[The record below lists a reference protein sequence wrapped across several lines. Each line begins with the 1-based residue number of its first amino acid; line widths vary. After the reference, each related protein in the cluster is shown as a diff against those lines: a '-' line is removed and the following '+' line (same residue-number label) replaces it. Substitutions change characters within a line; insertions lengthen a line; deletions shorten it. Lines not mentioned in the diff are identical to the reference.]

1 MKRILINALCLAVIV
16 TGSTA
21 LYAQDDTIGD
31 ETNYQTCMRICRED
45 GHSFTYCHGECKGLA
60 DGDAAAEGSAQ

>member
-1 MKRILINALCLAVIV
+1 MKRIMINALCLLVIV

-21 LYAQDDTIGD
+21 LGAQEESEAAE

-60 DGDAAAEGSAQ
+60 EADAN